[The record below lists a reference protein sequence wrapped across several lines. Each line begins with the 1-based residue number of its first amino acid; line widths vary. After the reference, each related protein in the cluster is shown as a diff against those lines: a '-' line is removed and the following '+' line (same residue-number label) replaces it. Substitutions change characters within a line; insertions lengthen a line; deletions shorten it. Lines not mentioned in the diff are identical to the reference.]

1 MSVDTLLDDAIND
14 GKTTLQIDE
23 KTRAISYSGGS
34 LLLGVEGDIDS
45 HRLYFELPSE
55 SVGDDITLGA
65 ATVHIYID
73 FINAEYTTCICE
85 ASNKLSRD
93 GTTTFDWLLDRR
105 VAVCDGKVE
114 FRVRI
119 TDTATDGNV
128 REWHTAIFSATVL
141 DGIDVDD
148 KTPEV
153 VTETSSIYT
162 LTNRMSEFESSVN
175 TKMSEFESSINAKVE
190 TKVNEELE
198 DFTDEILSKMDYIK
212 YEKVD
217 LWDNAAITNTDSA
230 QYTVVEGQITTPG
243 EYAIEVD
250 ITSMGSALEDEK
262 HYYRGT
268 HIFKGHI
275 YTGGSSTDESSNN
288 QFNSSVLLGGDVV
301 LGYGPSYTDI
311 EGISIAKLA
320 LVLKEYEGTSASTKI
335 SLFLI
340 QSPYGTSTKYFCT
353 GTIKNVYREVLI
365 SEVSE

>member
-65 ATVHIYID
+65 DTVHIYID

-85 ASNKLSRD
+85 ASNKLVVD
-93 GTTTFDWLLDRR
+93 GTTTFDWLLDKR
-105 VAVCDGKVE
+105 VAICDGKVE

-153 VTETSSIYT
+153 VTETSSFYKMTQEMNSLRADVEAAVQEANQAVIDVKNIT
-162 LTNRMSEFESSVN
+162 SV
-175 TKMSEFESSINAKVE
+175 A
-190 TKVNEELE
+190 
-198 DFTDEILSKMDYIK
+198 
-212 YEKVD
+212 YEKVSALKDYLISDSEYTDVDAVLEEGYYTFKIELTSLGRSVD
-217 LWDNAAITNTDSA
+217 LEHNYTGEHIFRGRVYSYADSTNTA
-230 QYTVVEGQITTPG
+230 
-243 EYAIEVD
+243 
-250 ITSMGSALEDEK
+250 
-262 HYYRGT
+262 
-268 HIFKGHI
+268 
-275 YTGGSSTDESSNN
+275 
-288 QFNSSVLLGGDVV
+288 SVLYSNDIIC
-301 LGYGPSYTDI
+301 GYDSSLSNGVFC
-311 EGISIAKLA
+311 KLA
-320 LVLKEYEGTSASTKI
+320 LILKHLE
-335 SLFLI
+335 
-340 QSPYGTSTKYFCT
+340 TSTRVSIVAIQNPYATPSYDYCT
-353 GTIKNVYREVLI
+353 GTITQVYKETL
-365 SEVSE
+365 S